1 MDNSRDI
8 IRNFYDQ
15 NSQQEWERLDRHP
28 YEFAI
33 TTRMMDRYIQ
43 PGDSILDIGGGPG
56 RYSLHYLQK
65 GNPVLL
71 TDLSQGNIDFAL
83 RLAAERD
90 LSLRALAC
98 DALEIE
104 QHVHE
109 KFNHVF
115 LMGPLYH
122 LLNEAE
128 RVQAVNAALAMLKPG
143 GILYASFLL
152 MFSGIIFFL
161 REASDLII
169 SPGEEVWLNAVRKQ
183 ISWSGDAFTKAFF
196 IDQDKIL
203 PFMQQFDVEIMH
215 LFGQEGITSTHN
227 YELQAQPE
235 EIQNAWVDFA
245 VDLCEMPKYLSHSE
259 HAMVISKKRNGL
271 PDLTMEYP
279 KGTMPGLKR

>member
-1 MDNSRDI
+1 MDDSRDI

-15 NSQQEWERLDRHP
+15 NSQQEWDRLGRHP

-33 TTRMMDRYIQ
+33 TTRMMDRTVKT
-43 PGDSILDIGGGPG
+43 GDSILDIGGGPG

-71 TDLSQGNIDFAL
+71 TDLSQANIDFAL
-83 RLAAERD
+83 RLAEERG
-90 LSLRALAC
+90 LPLRALAC

-104 QHVHE
+104 QHVDE
-109 KFNHVF
+109 KFDHVF

-122 LLNEAE
+122 LLDEAE

-161 REASDLII
+161 REAPELII

-183 ISWSGDAFTKAFF
+183 ISWGGDAFTRAFF

-203 PFMQQFDVEIMH
+203 PFMQQFDVDVLH

-227 YELQAQPE
+227 YELQMQSE
-235 EIQNAWVDFA
+235 EIQNAWIDFA
-245 VDLCEMPKYLSHSE
+245 LDLCEMPKYLSHSE
-259 HAMVISKKRNGL
+259 HAMVIAKKRNCL
-271 PDLTMEYP
+271 PDSNAEYP
-279 KGTMPGLKR
+279 KGTMSGLQR